1 METRE
6 QDGVGRRV
14 ARRLEQLTPSADWN
28 PSLAGN
34 RVRLRERIGTHR
46 RHRRLGLMT
55 MVAAAVLL
63 LAAANVSVVRAVA
76 QRCGEWLGVVSS
88 SRPRLPEV
96 TFTDAQGRPVSV
108 SALRGKVVLLTFW
121 TTTCGQCQTEMS
133 WFADFQHTYRDR
145 NLVVLGVSLDEGG
158 WPRVSPFLE
167 QRPINYDVVL
177 ARREATQPIVGA
189 SIPTT
194 LIVDR
199 RGRIAVR
206 HIGYCSKGQYQRDL
220 EKVLAE

>member
-6 QDGVGRRV
+6 PEGVWSV
-14 ARRLEQLTPSADWN
+14 ADRLRQLTPPADWT
-28 PSLAGN
+28 PSLAEN
-34 RVRLRERIGTHR
+34 RARLRERVGPHNR
-46 RHRRLGLMT
+46 RRLALMT
-55 MVAAAVLL
+55 SVAATAVV
-63 LAAANVSVVRAVA
+63 LAAANVSVVRGVA

-88 SRPRLPEV
+88 SRLRLPEV
-96 TFTDAQGRPVSV
+96 SFTDAQGRAVPV

-133 WFADFQHTYRDR
+133 WFEDFQRTYGDR

-158 WPRVSPFLE
+158 WSRVSPFLE

>member
-6 QDGVGRRV
+6 PDRV
-14 ARRLEQLTPSADWN
+14 RSVADRLEQLTPPADWTA
-28 PSLAGN
+28 SLAKN
-34 RVRLRERIGTHR
+34 RARLRARIGAHSR
-46 RHRRLGLMT
+46 RRLGLMT
-55 MVAAAVLL
+55 AAIATAVV
-63 LAAANVSVVRAVA
+63 LAGANISVVRAVA

-88 SRPRLPEV
+88 SRPTLPEV
-96 TFTDAQGRPVSV
+96 SFTDAQGRSVPVSV
-108 SALRGKVVLLTFW
+108 LRGKVVLLTFW

-145 NLVVLGVSLDEGG
+145 NLVVLGVSLDQDG
-158 WPRVSPFLE
+158 WSRVSSFLE
-167 QRPINYDVVL
+167 HRPLNYEVVV
-177 ARREATQPIVGA
+177 ARREVTQPIIGA

-206 HIGYCSKGQYQRDL
+206 HIGYCSKGDTN
-220 EKVLAE
+220 EISKKS

>member
-6 QDGVGRRV
+6 PEGVRSV
-14 ARRLEQLTPSADWN
+14 ADRLRQLTPPADWT
-28 PSLAGN
+28 PSLAKN
-34 RVRLRERIGTHR
+34 RARLRERVGAHNR
-46 RHRRLGLMT
+46 RRLALMT
-55 MVAAAVLL
+55 SVAATAVV

-96 TFTDAQGRPVSV
+96 SFTDAQGRPVPV

-133 WFADFQHTYRDR
+133 WFAEFQHTYRDR
-145 NLVVLGVSLDEGG
+145 NLVVLGVSLDEDG
-158 WPRVSPFLE
+158 WSRVSSFLE
-167 QRPINYDVVL
+167 HRPVNYDVVM
-177 ARREATQPIVGA
+177 ARRESTEPLIGA

-199 RGRIAVR
+199 RGRVAVR
-206 HIGYCSKGQYQRDL
+206 HVGYCSKGQYQRDL

>member
-6 QDGVGRRV
+6 SDRV
-14 ARRLEQLTPSADWN
+14 RSVADRLEQLTPPADWTPN
-28 PSLAGN
+28 LARN
-34 RVRLRERIGTHR
+34 RARLRARGGGHSR
-46 RHRRLGLMT
+46 RRLGIL
-55 MVAAAVLL
+55 AAVALAVVV
-63 LAAANVSVVRAVA
+63 LAAANVSVVRAFA
-76 QRCGEWLGVVSS
+76 ERCGEWLAVVSS

-96 TFTDAQGRPVSV
+96 SFTDVQGRSVLV

-121 TTTCGQCQTEMS
+121 TTTCGQCQAEMR
-133 WFADFQHTYRDR
+133 WFADFQQTYRDR
-145 NLVVLGVSLDEGG
+145 NLVVLGVSLDQGG
-158 WPRVSPFLE
+158 WSRVSPFLE
-167 QRPINYDVVL
+167 RRPLNYDVLV
-177 ARREATQPIVGA
+177 ARREVTQPIIGA

-206 HIGYCSKGQYQRDL
+206 HIGYCSKGEYQRDL

>member
-1 METRE
+1 METRKS
-6 QDGVGRRV
+6 DRV
-14 ARRLEQLTPSADWN
+14 RSVSDRLEQLTPPADWT
-28 PSLAGN
+28 PSLAKN
-34 RVRLRERIGTHR
+34 RSRLRERVAAQSR
-46 RHRRLGLMT
+46 RRLGLIA
-55 MVAAAVLL
+55 AAAVAAVV

-88 SRPRLPEV
+88 SRPKLPEV
-96 TFTDAQGRPVSV
+96 SFTDADGRSVPV

-121 TTTCGQCQTEMS
+121 TTTCEQCQTEMS

-145 NLVVLGVSLDEGG
+145 NLVVLGVSLDQDG
-158 WPRVSPFLE
+158 WSRVSPFLE
-167 QRPINYDVVL
+167 RRPLNYDIVM
-177 ARREATQPIVGA
+177 ARREVTQPIFGT

-206 HIGYCSKGQYQRDL
+206 HIGYCSKGEYQRDL
-220 EKVLAE
+220 ERILAE

>member
-6 QDGVGRRV
+6 PDRV
-14 ARRLEQLTPSADWN
+14 RSVADRLGQLTPPNDWT
-28 PSLAGN
+28 PSLAKN
-34 RVRLRERIGTHR
+34 RARLRERIGAHSR
-46 RHRRLGLMT
+46 RRLGLIT
-55 MVAAAVLL
+55 VAAAAAVVLL
-63 LAAANVSVVRAVA
+63 TANVSVVRAVA
-76 QRCGEWLGVVSS
+76 QRCGEWLVVVSS

-96 TFTDAQGRPVSV
+96 TFTDVQGRPVPV

-145 NLVVLGVSLDEGG
+145 NLVVLGVSLDQDG
-158 WPRVSPFLE
+158 WSRVSPFLE
-167 QRPINYDVVL
+167 HQPINYDIVL
-177 ARREATQPIVGA
+177 ARREVAQPIIGA

-206 HIGYCSKGQYQRDL
+206 HSGYCSKGEYQRDL
-220 EKVLAE
+220 EKILAE

>member
-6 QDGVGRRV
+6 PDRVGRRL
-14 ARRLEQLTPSADWN
+14 ADRLEQLTPPANWT
-28 PSLAGN
+28 PSLARN
-34 RVRLRERIGTHR
+34 RARLRERLGAHR
-46 RHRRLGLMT
+46 RRRLGLM
-55 MVAAAVLL
+55 MGAAAAVVV
-63 LAAANVSVVRAVA
+63 LAAADVSVVRAVA

-88 SRPRLPEV
+88 SRQRLPEV
-96 TFTDAQGRPVSV
+96 TFTDAQGRPVAV

-145 NLVVLGVSLDEGG
+145 NLVVLGVSLDQEG
-158 WPRVSPFLE
+158 WSRVNPFLE
-167 QRPINYDVVL
+167 HRPIHYDIVV
-177 ARREATQPIVGA
+177 ARREVTQPIIGA

-206 HIGYCSKGQYQRDL
+206 HIGYCSKGEYQRDL

>member
-1 METRE
+1 METRKS
-6 QDGVGRRV
+6 DRV
-14 ARRLEQLTPSADWN
+14 QSVADRLEQLTPPADWT
-28 PSLAGN
+28 PSLARN
-34 RVRLRERIGTHR
+34 RARLRERVGASSR
-46 RHRRLGLMT
+46 RRLRLMT
-55 MVAAAVLL
+55 AAAVAVLVIG
-63 LAAANVSVVRAVA
+63 AANVSMVRAVA

-96 TFTDAQGRPVSV
+96 SFTDVQGRSV
-108 SALRGKVVLLTFW
+108 PISALRGKVVLLTFW

-133 WFADFQHTYRDR
+133 WFAGFQQTYRDR
-145 NLVVLGVSLDEGG
+145 NLVVVGVSLDQDG
-158 WPRVSPFLE
+158 WSRVSPFL
-167 QRPINYDVVL
+167 QRRPLNYDVVV
-177 ARREATQPIVGA
+177 ARREVTQPIIGA

-206 HIGYCSKGQYQRDL
+206 HIGYCSRGEYQRDL

>member
-6 QDGVGRRV
+6 PDRV
-14 ARRLEQLTPSADWN
+14 RSVADRLGQLTPPNDWT
-28 PSLAGN
+28 PSLAKN
-34 RVRLRERIGTHR
+34 RARLRERIGAHSR
-46 RHRRLGLMT
+46 RRLGLIT
-55 MVAAAVLL
+55 VAAAAAVVLL
-63 LAAANVSVVRAVA
+63 TANVSVVRAVA
-76 QRCGEWLGVVSS
+76 QRCGEWLVVVSS

-96 TFTDAQGRPVSV
+96 TFTDVQGRPVPV

-145 NLVVLGVSLDEGG
+145 NLVVLGVSLDEDG
-158 WPRVSPFLE
+158 WSRVSPFLE
-167 QRPINYDVVL
+167 HRSINYDVVV
-177 ARREATQPIVGA
+177 ARREATQPIIGA

-220 EKVLAE
+220 ERVLAE

>member
-6 QDGVGRRV
+6 PDRV
-14 ARRLEQLTPSADWN
+14 RSVADRLEELTPPADWT
-28 PSLAGN
+28 PSLAKN
-34 RVRLRERIGTHR
+34 RARLRARIGAHR
-46 RHRRLGLMT
+46 RRPLGLMT
-55 MVAAAVLL
+55 AVITTALV
-63 LAAANVSVVRAVA
+63 LAAANASVLRAVA
-76 QRCGEWLGVVSS
+76 ERCGEWLGIVSS
-88 SRPRLPEV
+88 SRPKLPDV
-96 TFTDAQGRPVSV
+96 SFTDAQGRPVPV

-145 NLVVLGVSLDEGG
+145 NLVVLGVSLDQDG
-158 WPRVSPFLE
+158 WSRVSPFLE
-167 QRPINYDVVL
+167 HQPINYDVVV
-177 ARREATQPIVGA
+177 ARREVTQPIIGA

-206 HIGYCSKGQYQRDL
+206 HIGYCSKREYQRDL